1 MRLNEINDNE
11 GARKRRVRIG
21 RGIGSGCGKTGG
33 RGGKGQTARSGVA
46 IGGFEGGQMPLHR
59 RLPKRGFNKWR
70 AKDFNEINVG
80 ALQKA
85 VEEGKLKAGQTVD
98 VAALVDA
105 GILRRA
111 KDGLRILGTGEL
123 KTKLSVTANGASA
136 SAKAAIE
143 KAGGSLSIIEVKVLE
158 ADEIK
163 RKKTAAKKA
172 GSGKTKAKS
181 ET

>member
-85 VEEGKLKAGQTVD
+85 VEEGKLKAGQSVD
-98 VAALVDA
+98 VAALIEA
-105 GILRRA
+105 GILRRP

-123 KTKLSVTANGASA
+123 KSKLTVTANGASA

-143 KAGGSLSIIEVKVLE
+143 QAGGSLKIIEVKILE
-158 ADEIK
+158 ADEMK

-181 ET
+181 EE